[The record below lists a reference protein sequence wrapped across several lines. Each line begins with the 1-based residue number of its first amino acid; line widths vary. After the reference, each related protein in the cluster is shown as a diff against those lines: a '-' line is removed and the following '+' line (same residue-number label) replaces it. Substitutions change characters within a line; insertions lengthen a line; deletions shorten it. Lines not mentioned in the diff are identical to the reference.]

1 MSDGKV
7 RCTTCYNV
15 FNTAKKEGQNVICP
29 MCDASFTVKKIN
41 FVSNITQ
48 SITDFTSKIGSNI
61 KETLIPGSKEEDV
74 FTIIDGKKYDSE
86 LLKVATELTEKIE
99 EITIEGSKQ
108 LFSKI
113 RDYDD
118 YTQIEKQ
125 TVAYIRKNYKFTPEA
140 NQWLRK
146 EIKKWAATKTR
157 GENVS
162 DPTSSKFKKKTQM
175 SFVFT
180 NLKDAYRWDNLSN
193 LNEKPKTPAQ
203 WAGILLSIVFVLGI
217 LSGIAYGIKWNNQDS
232 QWNSEG
238 LSSVHGKVMN
248 FTNGTAIKGVKVE
261 ASDKTTETNKQGMYY
276 LFDLSGD
283 EVKITFTIEGYG
295 DVIVWIDIRSE
306 GANLR
311 NVELTNGTTPEYYDY
326 RNNIAEPWP
335 PNYALAPIFM
345 ISAMITLMGSSAA
358 LLQQNFKT
366 AIAGCLF
373 GIISYGFL
381 IGSMLSVVALS
392 LLLVDRES
400 FERKR

>member
-1 MSDGKV
+1 MGDGKV

-15 FNTAKKEGQNVICP
+15 FNTTKEEGKNVICP

-41 FVSNITQ
+41 LVSNITQ

-61 KETLIPGSKEEDV
+61 KETLISGNKDEDI
-74 FTIIDGKKYDSE
+74 FKIIDGKKYDNE

-108 LFSKI
+108 LFNKI
-113 RDYDD
+113 SDYDD
-118 YTQIEKQ
+118 YTQVEKQ

-140 NQWLRK
+140 NKWLRK
-146 EIKKWAATKTR
+146 EIRKWTATKTR
-157 GENVS
+157 GENVR
-162 DPTSSKFKKKTQM
+162 DPTSSKFKKKNQM

-232 QWNSEG
+232 QWNNEG
-238 LSSVHGKVMN
+238 LSSVHGTIID
-248 FTNGTAIKGVKVE
+248 TNGEAIEGAKIE
-261 ASDKTTETNKQGMYY
+261 ANNKKAYSNPQGKYY
-276 LFDLSGD
+276 LYDLVGD
-283 EVKITFTIEGYG
+283 EIQITFTMEEYG
-295 DVIVWIDIRSE
+295 DVIVWINIRSE
-306 GANLR
+306 GTNIL
-311 NVELTNGTTPEYYDY
+311 NIELLEGNTQKYDY
-326 RNNIAEPWP
+326 RKNIAEPWP
-335 PNYALAPIFM
+335 PNYALAPIFI

-358 LLQQNFKT
+358 LLHQNFKT

-381 IGSMLSVVALS
+381 IGSILSVIALS

>member
-86 LLKVATELTEKIE
+86 LLKVATELTEKVE

-146 EIKKWAATKTR
+146 EIKKWTATKTR

-217 LSGIAYGIKWNNQDS
+217 LSGIAYGIKWNNQDN

-238 LSSVHGKVMN
+238 LSSVHGTIIN
-248 FTNGTAIKGVKVE
+248 TDGEAIEGAKIE
-261 ASDKTTETNKQGMYY
+261 ANNKKAYSNPQGKYY
-276 LFDLSGD
+276 LYDLVGD
-283 EVKITFTIEGYG
+283 EVQITFTMEGYG
-295 DVIVWIDIRSE
+295 DVIVWINIRSE
-306 GANLR
+306 GTNIL
-311 NVELTNGTTPEYYDY
+311 NIELLEGNTLKHDY
-326 RNNIAEPWP
+326 RKDIAEPWP

-381 IGSMLSVVALS
+381 IGSILSVIALS

>member
-1 MSDGKV
+1 MGDGKV

-15 FNTAKKEGQNVICP
+15 FNTEKKEGQNVICP
-29 MCDASFTVKKIN
+29 MCDASFTAQKIN

-61 KETLIPGSKEEDV
+61 KELIPGSKDEDV
-74 FTIIDGKKYDSE
+74 FKIIDGKKYDNG
-86 LLKVATELTEKIE
+86 LLNIAAELTEKVE

-108 LFSKI
+108 LLSKI
-113 RDYDD
+113 SDYDD

-125 TVAYIRKNYKFTPEA
+125 TVAYIRKNYKFTSEA

-146 EIKKWAATKTR
+146 EIKKWTAKTR
-157 GENVS
+157 GEKVS

-232 QWNSEG
+232 QWSNEG
-238 LSSVHGKVMN
+238 LSSVHG
-248 FTNGTAIKGVKVE
+248 TIIDTDGEAVE
-261 ASDKTTETNKQGMYY
+261 GAKIEANNKKAYSNPQGKYY
-276 LFDLSGD
+276 LYDLVGD
-283 EVKITFTIEGYG
+283 EIQITFTMEGYG
-295 DVIVWIDIRSE
+295 DVIVWINIRSE
-306 GANLR
+306 GTNIL
-311 NVELTNGTTPEYYDY
+311 NIELLEGTQEYDY
-326 RNNIAEPWP
+326 RKDIAKPWP

-345 ISAMITLMGSSAA
+345 ISAMITLMGGSAA

-366 AIAGCLF
+366 ALAGCLF

-381 IGSMLSVVALS
+381 IGSILSVIALS

>member
-1 MSDGKV
+1 MGDGKV

-15 FNTAKKEGQNVICP
+15 FNTEKKEGQNVICP
-29 MCDASFTVKKIN
+29 MCDASFTAKKIN

-74 FTIIDGKKYDSE
+74 FKIIDGKKYDNG
-86 LLKVATELTEKIE
+86 LLNVAAELTEKVE
-99 EITIEGSKQ
+99 EITLEGSKQ
-108 LFSKI
+108 LLSKI
-113 RDYDD
+113 SDYDD

-125 TVAYIRKNYKFTPEA
+125 TVAYIRKNYKFTSEA

-146 EIKKWAATKTR
+146 EIKKWTTKTR
-157 GENVS
+157 GEKVS

-232 QWNSEG
+232 QWSNEG
-238 LSSVHGKVMN
+238 LSSVHG
-248 FTNGTAIKGVKVE
+248 TIIDTDGEAVE
-261 ASDKTTETNKQGMYY
+261 GAKIEANNKNAYSNPQGKYY
-276 LFDLSGD
+276 LYDLVGD
-283 EVKITFTIEGYG
+283 EIQITFTMEGYG
-295 DVIVWIDIRSE
+295 DVIVWINIRSE
-306 GANLR
+306 GTNIL
-311 NVELTNGTTPEYYDY
+311 NIELLEGTQEYDY
-326 RNNIAEPWP
+326 RKDIAKPWP

-345 ISAMITLMGSSAA
+345 ISAMITLMGGSAA

-366 AIAGCLF
+366 ALAGCLF

-381 IGSMLSVVALS
+381 IGSILSVIALS

>member
-1 MSDGKV
+1 MGDGKV

-15 FNTAKKEGQNVICP
+15 FNTEKKEGQNVICP
-29 MCDASFTVKKIN
+29 MCDASFTAKKIN

-61 KETLIPGSKEEDV
+61 KETLIPGSKEEDI
-74 FTIIDGKKYDSE
+74 FKIIDGKKYDNG
-86 LLKVATELTEKIE
+86 LLNVAAELTEKVE

-108 LFSKI
+108 LLSKI
-113 RDYDD
+113 SDYDD

-125 TVAYIRKNYKFTPEA
+125 TIAYIRKNYKFTSEA

-146 EIKKWAATKTR
+146 EIKKWTAKTR
-157 GENVS
+157 GEKVS

-232 QWNSEG
+232 QWSNEG
-238 LSSVHGKVMN
+238 LSSVHG
-248 FTNGTAIKGVKVE
+248 TIIDTDGEAVE
-261 ASDKTTETNKQGMYY
+261 GAKIEANNKKAYSNPQGKYY
-276 LFDLSGD
+276 LYDLVWD
-283 EVKITFTIEGYG
+283 EIQITFTMEGYG
-295 DVIVWIDIRSE
+295 DVSVWINIRSE
-306 GANLR
+306 GTNIL
-311 NVELTNGTTPEYYDY
+311 NIELLEGTQEYDY
-326 RNNIAEPWP
+326 RKDIAKPWP

-345 ISAMITLMGSSAA
+345 ISAMITLMGGSAA

-366 AIAGCLF
+366 ALAGCLF

-381 IGSMLSVVALS
+381 IGSILSVIALS

>member
-1 MSDGKV
+1 MGDGKV

-15 FNTAKKEGQNVICP
+15 FNTAKEEGQNVICP

-41 FVSNITQ
+41 LVSNITQ

-61 KETLIPGSKEEDV
+61 KETLISGNKDEDI
-74 FTIIDGKKYDSE
+74 FKIIDGKKYDNE

-108 LFSKI
+108 LFNKI
-113 RDYDD
+113 SDYDD

-140 NQWLRK
+140 NKWLRK
-146 EIKKWAATKTR
+146 EIRKWTATKTR

-162 DPTSSKFKKKTQM
+162 DPTSSKFKKRSQM

-180 NLKDAYRWDNLSN
+180 NLKDAYRWDNISN

-232 QWNSEG
+232 QWNNEG
-238 LSSVHGKVMN
+238 LSSVHGTIID
-248 FTNGTAIKGVKVE
+248 TNGDAIEGAKVE
-261 ASDKTTETNKQGMYY
+261 ANNKKAYSNPQGKYY
-276 LFDLSGD
+276 LYDLVGD
-283 EVKITFTIEGYG
+283 EIQITFSMEGYG
-295 DVIVWIDIRSE
+295 DVIIWINIRSE
-306 GANLR
+306 GTNIL
-311 NVELTNGTTPEYYDY
+311 NIELLEGNIQNYDY
-326 RNNIAEPWP
+326 RKNIAEPWP

-381 IGSMLSVVALS
+381 IGSILSVIALS

>member
-1 MSDGKV
+1 MGDGKV

-15 FNTAKKEGQNVICP
+15 FNTTKEEGKNVICP

-41 FVSNITQ
+41 LVSNITQ

-74 FTIIDGKKYDSE
+74 FKIIDGKKYDNE

-108 LFSKI
+108 LFNKI
-113 RDYDD
+113 SDYDD

-140 NQWLRK
+140 NKWLRK
-146 EIKKWAATKTR
+146 EIRKWTATKTR

-162 DPTSSKFKKKTQM
+162 DPTSSKFKKRSQM

-180 NLKDAYRWDNLSN
+180 NLKDAYRWDNISN

-217 LSGIAYGIKWNNQDS
+217 LSGIAYGIKWNNQDN

-238 LSSVHGKVMN
+238 LSSVHGTIIN
-248 FTNGTAIKGVKVE
+248 TDGEAIEGAKVE
-261 ASDKTTETNKQGMYY
+261 ANNKKAYSNPQGKYY
-276 LFDLSGD
+276 LYDLVGD
-283 EVKITFTIEGYG
+283 EVQITFTMEGYG
-295 DVIVWIDIRSE
+295 DVIVWINIRSE
-306 GANLR
+306 GTNIL
-311 NVELTNGTTPEYYDY
+311 NIELLEENTLKHDY
-326 RNNIAEPWP
+326 RNDIAEPWP

-381 IGSMLSVVALS
+381 IGSILSVIALS